1 MRTNLVLAVTAI
13 AIASLGA
20 AYYFLPDPPLPSQ
33 GETVTPALS
42 STSRS
47 NEKNTPIREES
58 HTQPTPQEQRQLAL
72 MNEKITSLEAKLRNM
87 EALASKHAQDQTAS
101 EPDESE
107 ANKDIDKTKAKRL
120 LEDDFGQWLDTAL
133 VTGEFDRD
141 ATRSTVEQMGASL
154 AQVPG
159 ITLTDMQCGE
169 RFCRASF
176 ASDNGDRPDISQ
188 LMGASPFIDS
198 GFTLNEPDGRVRVY
212 FTQQGQ
218 SLSELRSEAQEQV
231 LGNMYAN

>member
-1 MRTNLVLAVTAI
+1 
-13 AIASLGA
+13 
-20 AYYFLPDPPLPSQ
+20 
-33 GETVTPALS
+33 
-42 STSRS
+42 
-47 NEKNTPIREES
+47 
-58 HTQPTPQEQRQLAL
+58 